1 MSEEM
6 MKAMKK
12 AISEVMDKM
21 FFMPVQV
28 NEKSEA
34 LSDWFTCEEPIVG
47 ATLDFTGPQ
56 MGVSYILIPA
66 GFAKEISANFLG
78 SSEDSISDKQEQDT
92 LKEALNMIVGFMF
105 SQLKNGFKI
114 GIPQYI
120 NESDFI
126 ARHFEG
132 GYNGSFSIET
142 NNNYIAAGLIINTP

>member
-1 MSEEM
+1 

-28 NEKSEA
+28 NEKSGA

-47 ATLDFTGPQ
+47 ATLDFTGPK
-56 MGVSYILIPA
+56 MGFSYFLIPA

-105 SQLKNGFKI
+105 SQLENGFKI

-120 NESDFI
+120 KESDFI

-132 GYNGSFSIET
+132 DYNVSFSIET
-142 NNNYIAAGLIINTP
+142 NNNFIAAGLIINSP

>member
-6 MKAMKK
+6 MQAMKK

-28 NEKSEA
+28 NAKSGA
-34 LSDWFTCEEPIVG
+34 LSDWFTCEEPMVG
-47 ATLDFTGPQ
+47 ATLDFTGPRE
-56 MGVSYILIPA
+56 GVSYILIPA
-66 GFAKEISANFLG
+66 GFAKEITANFLG

-105 SQLKNGFKI
+105 SQLENGFKI

-120 NESDFI
+120 NENDFI
-126 ARHFEG
+126 AGHFKG
-132 GYNGSFSIET
+132 GYNSSFSIET